1 MHFPQ
6 SINQQ
11 TNNHIHNFIIIIV
24 ITSISIRIAEN
35 QSNFQC

>member
-24 ITSISIRIAEN
+24 ITSIIIAEN